1 VTIAIGTTIGPYE
14 ITGWLGAG
22 GMGEVYRA
30 RDPRLGRDVA
40 IKLIAQRVATDAGR
54 VRRFEQEA
62 RASGQLNHPN
72 ILAVYDVGLHAGAPY
87 IVSELLEGE
96 SLRSRLREGPLAPR
110 KAVEYARQIAEG
122 LAAAHDKNIA
132 HRDVKPDNLFV
143 TREGRLKILD
153 FGIAKL
159 TRPSDDSAQHT
170 GLPTETGDGTVVG
183 TAAYMSPEQVR
194 GEAIDARSDL
204 FSFGSVLYEML
215 TGRPPFSRET
225 AAETMTAILRSEPD
239 PPLPTDVP
247 PALARIVSRCLEKT
261 RDMRFQSARD
271 LAFGLEVLS
280 DTGIVPAAPGAVVR
294 RPHWRTA
301 GGLAIVVASLLV
313 AAVSWLKRNPA
324 APRDENP
331 LAQARFTSFTNW
343 DGAEEGGELSPDG
356 KWVAFLADKQ
366 GEFDLWLGQ
375 VGTQEFKNL
384 TENVPPL
391 SPLGSIVRKLG
402 FSGDG
407 TEIWFNPQDT
417 RPLLKMPLT
426 GGTPRPFLPEGA
438 NTPAWNPDGSRLV
451 YFFKPTNGD
460 PMFVADRTG
469 ANARQL
475 LAPDEQTP
483 MHANNPV
490 WSPDGQWIYFVRGVE
505 PQDEMNVDIWRLR
518 SSGGVPERLTTLHA
532 AVNFVAP
539 LDDRTLLYTARA
551 EDWSG
556 PWLWAL
562 DVERKVSHRLP
573 LGPDQYTSVAAS
585 RDGRRIVA
593 TVANPSANLWRV
605 PLLTNR
611 SAEERDAQRVPLP
624 APTGRALAPRFGGT
638 SMFYLSARGSGDGL
652 WKLESGQASE
662 VWRGVD
668 GALFEP
674 AAVSPDGARVVVVVR
689 QEGKRRLT
697 VMSADGTGARTLS
710 QSVDIEGA
718 SGQAAADW
726 SPDGTW
732 IVAGGRDAQ
741 GPALFKIPVDAGAPV
756 RLVEGKFVNPIWS
769 PDGQLIVYGG
779 RSVVGQVELRGVR
792 PDGTP
797 VDLPPVQVRP
807 GGYRFLPDGRGLAYL
822 PRIQGQDFWLL
833 DLTTK
838 ESRMIARVDNQGA
851 LRTFDITPDGKY
863 IVFDRSRQN
872 SNVVLID
879 LPK

>member
-14 ITGWLGAG
+14 IVGWLGAG
-22 GMGEVYRA
+22 GMGEVYKA
-30 RDPRLGRDVA
+30 RDERLARQVA
-40 IKLIAQRVATDAGR
+40 IKLIPESLATDASR

-62 RASGQLNHPN
+62 RAAGQLNHPN
-72 ILAVYDVGLHAGAPY
+72 ILAVYDVGVHEGAPY
-87 IVSELLEGE
+87 IVSELLQGE
-96 SLRSRLREGPLAPR
+96 SLRQRLHSGPLPPR
-110 KAVEYARQIAEG
+110 RAVDYARQIAEG
-122 LAAAHDKNIA
+122 LAAAHDKNIV
-132 HRDVKPDNLFV
+132 HRDIKPENLFV
-143 TREGRLKILD
+143 TSDGRIKILD

-159 TRPSDDSAQHT
+159 TRPAEATIQVT
-170 GLPTETGDGTVVG
+170 GAATETSDGAVVG
-183 TAAYMSPEQVR
+183 TAGYMSPEQVR
-194 GEAIDARSDL
+194 GEPVDARSDL
-204 FSFGSVLYEML
+204 FSVGIVVHEML
-215 TGRPPFSRET
+215 TGYSPFARET
-225 AAETMTAILRSEPD
+225 AAETMTAILKSD
-239 PPLPTDVP
+239 PPALPADVP
-247 PALARIVSRCLEKT
+247 VALARIVSRCLEKT
-261 RDMRFQSARD
+261 REMRFQSSRD

-280 DTGIVPAAPGAVVR
+280 DTGIAPAPPGVDAPRFRWQSAAGVALVVLSV
-294 RPHWRTA
+294 T
-301 GGLAIVVASLLV
+301 V
-313 AAVSWLKRNPA
+313 AAVSWLRQDSGT
-324 APRDENP
+324 PRDENP
-331 LAQARFTSFTNW
+331 LARARFTPFTNW
-343 DGAEEGGELSPDG
+343 EGAEEGGEISPDG
-356 KWVAFLADKQ
+356 KWVAFLADKE

-384 TENVPPL
+384 TEGFAPL

-417 RPLLKMPLT
+417 KPLLKMPLT

-460 PMFVADRTG
+460 PMFVADGSGTD
-469 ANARQL
+469 ARQL
-475 LAPDEQTP
+475 LAPDEQSP

-505 PQDEMNVDIWRLR
+505 PQDEMNVDVWRLR
-518 SSGGVPERLTTLHA
+518 ASGGPPERLTQLHA

-585 RDGRRIVA
+585 RDGRRVVA
-593 TVANPSANLWRV
+593 TIANPSANLWRV
-605 PLLTNR
+605 PLLADR
-611 SAEERDAQRVPLP
+611 PAEERDAQRYLLP
-624 APTGRALAPRFGGT
+624 APTSRALAPRFAGT

-652 WKLESGQASE
+652 WKVANGQVSE

-674 AAVSPDGARVVVVVR
+674 AAVSPDGTRVAIVVR
-689 QEGKRRLT
+689 QDGKRRLT
-697 VMSADGTGARTLS
+697 LMSADGTGAHTLAGS
-710 QSVDIEGA
+710 LEIEGA
-718 SGQAAADW
+718 SGQAASDW
-726 SPDGTW
+726 SPDGKW
-732 IVAGGRDAQ
+732 IAAGGRDAQ
-741 GPALFKIPVDAGAPV
+741 GPALFKIPVDGGAAV
-756 RLVEGKFVNPIWS
+756 RLVDGKFVNPIWS
-769 PDGQLIVYGG
+769 PDASLIVYGG
-779 RSVVGQVELRGVR
+779 RSAVGQVELRGVR
-792 PDGTP
+792 PDGSS
-797 VDLPPVQVRP
+797 VDLPQVQVRP
-807 GGYRFLPDGRGLAYL
+807 GGYRFLPDGRGVVYL

-833 DLTTK
+833 DLATRK
-838 ESRMIARVDNQGA
+838 SRVIARVDNQGA

-879 LPK
+879 LPR